1 LPESTA
7 TRAGEVSS
15 LWPYTCSLSGML
27 GLKHKIYDTPE
38 VAVEYGDPNE
48 PMAEYQQTTQRL
60 AETRRTLK
68 TELLA
73 ALNAPGGDAA

>member
-1 LPESTA
+1 MMHSH
-7 TRAGEVSS
+7 VKISS
-15 LWPYTCSLSGML
+15 AYELFLQDP
-27 GLKHKIYDTPE
+27 HE

-48 PMAEYQQTTQRL
+48 PMAEYQQITRRL